1 VAIARNPIVEADL
14 ERIVSAPLP
23 WDGLRDK
30 TVLVTGAAGFLPAY
44 LVETLLFLN
53 EADSSMNVRVLALV
67 RSEKRARERFA
78 HHTGRSDLGLVVQD
92 VCDPVCVDER
102 VDMVIHAAS
111 HASPRFYG
119 TKPVET
125 LMPNVMGTYQLL
137 EFCRRSGAE
146 RLMYFSSGEVY
157 GEIDDACVP
166 TPEGVYGLV
175 DPVNPR
181 SCYAESKR
189 MGETMCVAWHRE
201 YGLSTRIV
209 RPFHTYGPG
218 MRLRNDG
225 RVFADFVA
233 DVVAGRDI
241 VMRSDGTARR
251 AFCYISDATIGFFTV
266 LLKGEDALP
275 YNVGNEDG
283 ETSIIDLAEM
293 LVGILPE
300 KKLRVVRM
308 PPPDDGSYMQSAI
321 ARNAPDTSRLR
332 ALGWS
337 PNITVVDGFSRTIR
351 SYE

>member
-1 VAIARNPIVEADL
+1 MTIARNPIVQADL
-14 ERIVSAPLP
+14 ERIVSAALP
-23 WDGLRDK
+23 WDTLRGK
-30 TVLVTGAAGFLPAY
+30 TVLITGAAGFLPAY

-53 EADSSMNVRVLALV
+53 ETDPSMGIRVLALV
-67 RSEKRARERFA
+67 RSEERARERFA
-78 HHTGRSDLGLVVQD
+78 HHGARTDLDLVVQD
-92 VCDPVCVDER
+92 VCEPIRVDEH
-102 VDMVIHAAS
+102 VDIVIHAAS

-119 TKPVET
+119 AQPVET
-125 LMPNVMGTYQLL
+125 LMPNVMGTYRLL
-137 EFCRRSGAE
+137 EFCRCSDVE
-146 RLMYFSSGEVY
+146 RFMYFSSGEVY
-157 GEIDDACVP
+157 GEIDDSCVP

-201 YGLSTRIV
+201 YHVSTRIV

-218 MRLRNDG
+218 MSLHDDG
-225 RVFADFVA
+225 RVFADFVS

-266 LLKGEDALP
+266 LMSGVDALP
-275 YNVGNEDG
+275 YNVGNEEG
-283 ETSIIDLAEM
+283 ETSILDLADM
-293 LVGILPE
+293 LVAILPE
-300 KKLRVVRM
+300 RGLSVVRQ
-308 PPPDDGSYMQSAI
+308 PPSDDGCYMPSAI
-321 ARNAPDTSRLR
+321 GRNAPDTSRLR

-337 PNITVVDGFSRTIR
+337 PSVTVMDGFSRTIR